1 MLIPMRY
8 AVLIWLF
15 GQKNTY
21 LFMART
27 VEQQGNMSIHAA
39 LGANKKN
46 LFKAMF
52 SETLQLMGM
61 SVLIGLVVASVGFF
75 ALQSYLADV
84 LPRANELSINVFTL
98 VVAVLIALLLAWFF
112 AKLSANL
119 INYRQLQRDL
129 QGKW

>member
-1 MLIPMRY
+1 
-8 AVLIWLF
+8 
-15 GQKNTY
+15 
-21 LFMART
+21 
-27 VEQQGNMSIHAA
+27 MSIHAA